1 MRTLILLIFF
11 LFLMIFFLVKIL
23 PVTEHSNF
31 DKQLCDAIFL
41 AEGGDRATYLYGIRS
56 VEYKDKAEAR
66 EICLRTVK
74 NNRSRYAQIREQ
86 LPFLEFLASRYCPV
100 DKKNW
105 LKNVLYFL
113 EKGGK
118 R

>member
-1 MRTLILLIFF
+1 MKILIFLGLLLLV
-11 LFLMIFFLVKIL
+11 LFIIKA
-23 PVTEHSNF
+23 PTYSDP

-74 NNRSRYAQIREQ
+74 NSRSRYAQIREQ